1 MRGRQGFIFGR
12 DIVEVTYTASGVD
25 SIKQS
30 AWWLARGLLVLEV
43 FDTNQDPE
51 VMAAHEALEQA
62 NIFPQRNGR
71 EQGRD
76 GRSTTMLKGLTGG
89 DFECPAVLPSEKGST
104 GF

>member
-1 MRGRQGFIFGR
+1 L
-12 DIVEVTYTASGVD
+12 VASE
-25 SIKQS
+25 
-30 AWWLARGLLVLEV
+30 GLLVLEV

-62 NIFPQRNGR
+62 NIFSQRNGR

-76 GRSTTMLKGLTGG
+76 GRSTTMLKGPTDG
-89 DFECPAVLPSEKGST
+89 DVECLAVLPSEKGST